1 MQLYTFL
8 EIERIQQDIPY
19 LIEIMEWVKNF
30 LAKPHPDLGR
40 NGPVCPFVPQS
51 IKLNSIQMAV
61 IRAKNLEPQK
71 IEDIVKNYRD
81 IFLQMEPRNRKAGI
95 NKAFLLIFP
104 DLDPDQASTLIDGVQ
119 KKLKPFF
126 VEEGLMIGEF
136 HKRTETRGLHNQN
149 FYPLRSPIP
158 LLAIRF
164 MVEGDLPFLTNA
176 DNPNLRIKYIEA
188 YLRHFEKESKDETKL
203 KTAYQELALAKEKV
217 FQENVNNFTYKMIW
231 KMKFSNPFAHHHN

>member
-81 IFLQMEPRNRKAGI
+81 IFLQMEPRDRKAGI

-126 VEEGLMIGEF
+126 VEEGLMIG
-136 HKRTETRGLHNQN
+136 
-149 FYPLRSPIP
+149 
-158 LLAIRF
+158 
-164 MVEGDLPFLTNA
+164 
-176 DNPNLRIKYIEA
+176 
-188 YLRHFEKESKDETKL
+188 
-203 KTAYQELALAKEKV
+203 
-217 FQENVNNFTYKMIW
+217 
-231 KMKFSNPFAHHHN
+231 